1 MKNLEERIKALHQE
15 IDAVV
20 AAYVD
25 ARAAEVI
32 GVPRGSVEGS
42 ILGRAGGCHCEE
54 LKIVLARLEA
64 ERKLADE
71 QVSTG

>member
-1 MKNLEERIKALHQE
+1 MKQTLEERIKALHEE
-15 IDAVV
+15 IDKVV

-42 ILGRAGGCHCEE
+42 LLGRAGGCRCEE

-64 ERKLADE
+64 ERKLADAAL
-71 QVSTG
+71 

>member
-1 MKNLEERIKALHQE
+1 MKNLEERIEALHQE

-42 ILGRAGGCHCEE
+42 ILGRADGCHCEE